1 MNINMTI
8 PDASSGEVLD
18 GIAQATGWTT
28 ESGKT
33 KAQWAKEKLA
43 QWVKETTKRGL
54 LKTSQADI
62 GAAIDPITIT

>member
-33 KAQWAKEKLA
+33 KAVWAREKCA
-43 QWVKETTKRGL
+43 GWVKDTAKRGL
-54 LKTSQADI
+54 LRKQQLKIGTDI
-62 GAAIDPITIT
+62 DAIVIT